1 MSLLPRQNW
10 PRWPRR
16 LSYGAVQDSTQ
27 RVGVRSAQIGAELNQ
42 QWVGL
47 MWVGFTLIGRG
58 ALATAVDAYCYAAA
72 LRRGAGP
79 GVEGASMGWGV
90 TRSFA
95 AAGLP
100 MKVAGAGRHAG
111 VAREQVKVR

>member
-1 MSLLPRQNW
+1 M
-10 PRWPRR
+10 
-16 LSYGAVQDSTQ
+16 QDSTH
-27 RVGVRSAQIGAELNQ
+27 RVGVRSAQIGAELNK

-79 GVEGASMGWGV
+79 GVKGASLGWARRCG
-90 TRSFA
+90 FA

-111 VAREQVKVR
+111 VSGGSVKVA

>member
-1 MSLLPRQNW
+1 M
-10 PRWPRR
+10 
-16 LSYGAVQDSTQ
+16 QDSTQ

-79 GVEGASMGWGV
+79 GVEGGV
-90 TRSFA
+90 TCVVRRRNFA

-111 VAREQVKVR
+111 VVRGRVTAVKIWDLGLGFRRKTA